1 MLTYSVYLVNVS
13 VETPEMLLKLI
24 FISILT
30 RALLSASISKEKEK
44 ETNLLECFNGGTL
57 INGTCLCKDGYSGK
71 DCYKGT
77 L

>member
-30 RALLSASISKEKEK
+30 RALLSASISKEKE
-44 ETNLLECFNGGTL
+44 TNLLECFNGGTL